1 MVDPTNGRT
10 EHGAVA
16 LDVAAPPALEVEHLY
31 KEYVQRHGLLGRR
44 RTVVRPVNDVSF
56 SIATGSTLGLVGE
69 SGSGKSTTARLA
81 LRLMAPTAG
90 HVRLLGRDI
99 TELGGAAL
107 RAARRDLQ
115 AVFQDVTGAL
125 NASMTVGDIVAE
137 PLRLHDGRSRRDARD
152 EAADMLRRVGLPSAY
167 LDRYPYELS
176 GGQRQRV
183 GIARALVLRPKVVV
197 LDEPVSAL
205 DVSTQSQVINLL
217 QELQAELGTASLFI
231 AHNLYVVHHISDEI
245 AVMYLGSIV
254 ERGPAEQV
262 YSSPR
267 HPYTQAL
274 LSAIPE
280 PDPVV
285 ERTRR
290 AVVLRGDSPGP
301 ASIPSGCA
309 FHTRCPY
316 TMEICR
322 HEAPPT
328 IDYPDGGAAACH
340 LHTSGPELRGATVN
354 LLGVRR
360 TDGELVVP

>member
-1 MVDPTNGRT
+1 MV
-10 EHGAVA
+10 EHG
-16 LDVAAPPALEVEHLY
+16 PSPALEVEHLS
-31 KEYVQRHGLLGRR
+31 KEFVGRAGFLGRH

-56 SIATGSTLGLVGE
+56 SIAEGETMGLVGE

-81 LRLMAPTAG
+81 LRLMEPTAG
-90 HVRLLGRDI
+90 TIRLLGRDI
-99 TELGGAAL
+99 TGLGGQEL
-107 RAARRDLQ
+107 RSARRDLQ
-115 AVFQDVTGAL
+115 AVFQDITGAI
-125 NASMTVGDIVAE
+125 NSSMTVADIVAE
-137 PLRLHDGRSRRDARD
+137 PLRIHGDRSRADCRA
-152 EAADMLRRVGLPSAY
+152 EASEMLDRVGLRRDY

-217 QELQAELGTASLFI
+217 QDLQAELGTSCLFI
-231 AHNLYVVHHISDEI
+231 AHNLYVVHHISEEI

-262 YSSPR
+262 YSRPR

-280 PDPVV
+280 PDPAA
-285 ERTRR
+285 ERRR
-290 AVVLRGDSPGP
+290 QPVVLRGDAPGP
-301 ASIPSGCA
+301 TSIPPGCS
-309 FHTRCPY
+309 FHTRCPH

-322 HEAPPT
+322 HEPPET
-328 IDYPDGGAAACH
+328 LTFPDGGTVACH
-340 LHTSGPELRGATVN
+340 LHTTGPTLQGDTVT
-354 LLGVRR
+354 GVQISDVR
-360 TDGELVVP
+360 TAVTTS